1 MKLRGEAKRKMAVG
15 TRSNEQ
21 RAAAIMQEVVRAQH
35 GQICFLLLHF
45 EFFC

>member
-1 MKLRGEAKRKMAVG
+1 MKLREEAKRKMAVG

>member
-1 MKLRGEAKRKMAVG
+1 MKLREEAKRKMAVG

-21 RAAAIMQEVVRAQH
+21 RAAAIMQKVVGAQH
-35 GQICFLLLHF
+35 EQICFLLLHF